1 MYVPRHFA
9 MDDREEV
16 LGFMRANSFAVLVSA
31 GEGGVPF
38 ATHVPLLVDDTGTK
52 LIGHLARANPH
63 WKLFDGTRPA
73 LAVFAGPHAY
83 VSPRWYASAPQVPT
97 WNYVA
102 VHATGRP
109 RVIEETAAIH
119 DMMARLGEA
128 NEGDYPNA
136 WSFSALPEK
145 YVEGMIRGIVAFE
158 MPIDAIEGKAK
169 LSQNKSKEDVDGA
182 VAGLAGTGSGEARA
196 VADLMERARS

>member
-9 MDDREEV
+9 MDSREDALAFV
-16 LGFMRANSFAVLVSA
+16 RANSFAVLVSTEES
-31 GEGGVPF
+31 GLPF
-38 ATHVPLLVDDTGTK
+38 ATHVPLLVDPSGQK

-63 WKLFDGTRPA
+63 WQLFDGTRAA

-102 VHATGRP
+102 VHVTGKP
-109 RVIEETAAIH
+109 RIVEDGAVVR
-119 DMMARLGEA
+119 DMLDKLGQA

-136 WSFSALPEK
+136 WSFTALPEK

-158 MPIDAIEGKAK
+158 IPIESVEGKAK
-169 LSQNKSKEDVDGA
+169 LSQNKNDADVAGA
-182 VAGLAGTGSGEARA
+182 VAGLSTTGSPEARA
-196 VADLMERARS
+196 VADLMERARP

>member
-145 YVEGMIRGIVAFE
+145 YVEG
-158 MPIDAIEGKAK
+158 
-169 LSQNKSKEDVDGA
+169 
-182 VAGLAGTGSGEARA
+182 
-196 VADLMERARS
+196 

>member
-9 MDDREEV
+9 MDSREDALAFV
-16 LGFMRANSFAVLVSA
+16 RANSFAVLVSTEES
-31 GEGGVPF
+31 GLPF
-38 ATHVPLLVDDTGTK
+38 ATHVPLLLDASGQK

-63 WKLFDGTRPA
+63 WKLFDGTRAA
-73 LAVFAGPHAY
+73 LAVFSGPHAY

-102 VHATGRP
+102 VHVMGKP
-109 RVIEETAAIH
+109 RIVEDGALVR
-119 DMMARLGEA
+119 DMLDKLGQA

-136 WSFSALPEK
+136 WSFTALPEA

-158 MPIDAIEGKAK
+158 IPIESVEGKAK
-169 LSQNKSKEDVDGA
+169 LSQNKNDADVAGA
-182 VAGLAGTGSGEARA
+182 VAGLSTTGSPEARA
-196 VADLMERARS
+196 VAELMERARP